1 MKIESH
7 IPGRIR
13 LKFDSVLEF
22 RHFKS
27 LVSKIDGI
35 SSVKETQNSIL
46 ITYLLGTEAEI
57 LFKNLKPNQEKIRLD
72 KDDLY
77 HYTAPFIKHPA
88 TKALYSMMLL
98 GFKRGLITFGI
109 CSIFLTRYL
118 KSKF

>member
-13 LKFDSVLEF
+13 LKFDSVLELRQF
-22 RHFKS
+22 RS
-27 LVSKIDGI
+27 LLSKIEGI
-35 SSVKETQNSIL
+35 NEIKEKSASIL
-46 ITYLLGTEAEI
+46 ITYSPNTEAEF
-57 LFKNLKPNQEKIRLD
+57 LFKNLKSSQERIKLD